1 MSVDTQP
8 IDTWCREVLGAS
20 VSATIFSRG
29 RLAQVIGVQLDDG
42 RKVVVKLRPASP
54 RLAAVVSTQRHLHQ
68 SGVPCPR
75 PLAGPLPFRGQAIT
89 ADSYVPADQ
98 LPGGVP
104 PADACAEL
112 LAAIVAAGPPASAV
126 AELNPAP
133 PWVGWDHPGDQTWPP
148 PDDLDADLNRSAASD
163 WLDAAARRVRQALL
177 AHASAPVV
185 GHVDW
190 EAHNMGWDGESP
202 IVVYDWDS
210 LAIRTE
216 PTIVGAAATV
226 FASTT
231 GRTVAASVSDTATF
245 LDSYQ
250 RRREPFPAEDMK
262 AAWAAGLWTLLYN
275 AKKETAGGGGGYLK
289 HLEAELEQRMRLAGL

>member
-8 IDTWCREVLGAS
+8 IDAWCRVVLGAG
-20 VSATIFSRG
+20 VSAPIFSSG

-42 RKVVVKLRPASP
+42 RKVVVKVRPASP

-75 PLAGPLPFRGQAIT
+75 PLVGPLPFGGQVIT
-89 ADSYVPADQ
+89 AESYVPAEQ

-112 LAAIVAAGPPASAV
+112 LAAVVAAGPLASAV

-133 PWVGWDHPGDQTWPP
+133 PWVAWDHPGDQTWPP
-148 PDDLDADLNRSAASD
+148 PDDLDADLNRSVSSD
-163 WLDAAARRVRQALL
+163 WLEAAARRVRQALL
-177 AHASAPVV
+177 VHASAPVV

-190 EAHNMGWDGESP
+190 EAHNMGWESDRP

-231 GRTVAASVSDTATF
+231 GRTIAASVSDTATF

-289 HLEAELEQRMRLAGL
+289 HLEAELEQRMGLAGL